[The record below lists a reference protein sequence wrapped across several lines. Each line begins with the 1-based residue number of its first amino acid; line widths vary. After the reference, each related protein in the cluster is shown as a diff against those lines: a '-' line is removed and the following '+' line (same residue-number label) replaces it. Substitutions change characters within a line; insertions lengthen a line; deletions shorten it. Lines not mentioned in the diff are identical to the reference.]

1 LSTIILLYNS
11 IFMNIFN
18 MENRGNFL
26 QHLQREYT
34 NILTTFTAR
43 G

>member
-1 LSTIILLYNS
+1 LLYNS

-26 QHLQREYT
+26 QHLEREYT
-34 NILTTFTAR
+34 DNLYK